1 MWTIQNLKQRGNAV
15 FHKSYWRS
23 VLAALV
29 LSIAGGT
36 AGGMTRTVTYHYT
49 TEYPGSIHFYGNFG
63 NAMEQFG
70 NNVQGVISGFG
81 PLLPIISLFAAIT
94 IWSFIAMRIAIDIFL
109 LAPLEAG
116 SQRFFVVNHY
126 TDGNAKV
133 PEILYPFSH
142 RLSKGILT
150 GWFRTLSR
158 RIRKCRPKRRSG
170 FRWR

>member
-49 TEYPGSIHFYGNFG
+49 TEYPGSIHFYGDFG

-70 NNVQGVISGFG
+70 NNVHGVISGFG

-109 LAPLEAG
+109 LAESAVFRCQPLYRRERKGAG
-116 SQRFFVVNHY
+116 DSVSVFAQLH
-126 TDGNAKV
+126 
-133 PEILYPFSH
+133 E
-142 RLSKGILT
+142 
-150 GWFRTLSR
+150 
-158 RIRKCRPKRRSG
+158 CR
-170 FRWR
+170 